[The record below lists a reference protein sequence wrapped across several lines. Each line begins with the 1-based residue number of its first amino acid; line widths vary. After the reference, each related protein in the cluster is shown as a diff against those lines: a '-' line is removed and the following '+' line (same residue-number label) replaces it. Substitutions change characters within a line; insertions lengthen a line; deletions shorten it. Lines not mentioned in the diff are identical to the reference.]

1 MKAHL
6 KTCEE
11 PISDGTFQTAD
22 CGKQLE
28 KAFIQFVWDA
38 LDVGTTIPLNTL
50 AICSDCVHKVIGS
63 AESRPRY
70 IYGISD
76 KPAIKGEQ

>member
-6 KTCEE
+6 LTSEYPIADGQSQTC
-11 PISDGTFQTAD
+11 D
-22 CGKQLE
+22 CGKQIE
-28 KAFIQFVWDA
+28 AAWIQFVWDA

-50 AICSDCVHKVIGS
+50 AVCSACVHKVVGS
-63 AESRPRY
+63 AESRPKY